1 LPSAIESVTEQQDG
15 FVGPEPGKANAA
27 IHFFDDSDS
36 YLGITNTISIVISS
50 PLTTSALG
58 TAPFNPFLIENGD
71 ADFEVHLSDKPT
83 TGPQAIII
91 PGFAAAFAQDIADVN
106 GDFKVDAGV
115 QLDVPP
121 ADMENMPWAIN
132 IAGTYVT
139 PLPGEFIVKGHL
151 KFRE

>member
-1 LPSAIESVTEQQDG
+1 LPSEIESVAGQQDG
-15 FVGPEPGKANAA
+15 FVGTEP
-27 IHFFDDSDS
+27 
-36 YLGITNTISIVISS
+36 
-50 PLTTSALG
+50 
-58 TAPFNPFLIENGD
+58 
-71 ADFEVHLSDKPT
+71 DKPT

-106 GDFKVDAGV
+106 GNFKVDAGV

-121 ADMENMPWAIN
+121 LADMENMPWAIN